1 MTAIAAKKRSFFNE
15 DLDDLLEIKKYKHVD
30 NISKSPLYNNDNVSK
45 NINNILKNVDMSRV
59 FMPEKLKEQALDN
72 ITKNVDNLK
81 NEFIKFS
88 EKIIDCLNK
97 IDTKIDNLQSQ
108 INEIIYVPPKF
119 NNECSYIN

>member
-45 NINNILKNVDMSRV
+45 NINNILKNVD
-59 FMPEKLKEQALDN
+59 N
-72 ITKNVDNLK
+72 ITKNVDDLK
-81 NEFIKFS
+81 NEFTKFS

>member
-1 MTAIAAKKRSFFNE
+1 MTAIAAKKRSFFNK
-15 DLDDLLEIKKYKHVD
+15 DLDDLLKIKKYKHVD